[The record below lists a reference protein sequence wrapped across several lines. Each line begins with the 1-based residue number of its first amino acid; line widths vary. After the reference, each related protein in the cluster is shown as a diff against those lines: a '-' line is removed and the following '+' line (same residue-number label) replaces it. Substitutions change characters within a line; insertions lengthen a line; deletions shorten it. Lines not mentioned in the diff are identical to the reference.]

1 MKTFSHFQHLQ
12 LSLTALVATIFLTNA
27 SSLIAAGNSFPH
39 SSEEDARITQYA
51 AGTYHNSLLKSNVSI
66 ISQSGNDNQAS
77 VTQSRSASYQMGNIA
92 YIYQDGYNNQA
103 SISQN
108 NGANIGL
115 VKQIGSNHIANI
127 SQTGGQFEIKA
138 QVNQFGRNSDIA
150 LSQSGSGLRS
160 ISVEQQN
167 YSGNA
172 RPVTIDTN

>member
-1 MKTFSHFQHLQ
+1 MKPFSYCQHMRIYF
-12 LSLTALVATIFLTNA
+12 TALVAAISLTNA
-27 SSLIAAGNSFPH
+27 STSLAAGNDFPH

-66 ISQSGNDNQAS
+66 ISQNGNDNQAS
-77 VTQSRSASYQMGNIA
+77 VIQSRSASYQMGNIA

-115 VKQIGSNHIANI
+115 IKQVGSNHTANI

-138 QVNQFGRNSDIA
+138 QVTQFGRNSDIA

-167 YSGNA
+167 YSGYA

>member
-1 MKTFSHFQHLQ
+1 MKTFSYRKNMRIYF
-12 LSLTALVATIFLTNA
+12 TALVAAISLTNA
-27 SSLIAAGNSFPH
+27 STLLAAGNDFTRL
-39 SSEEDARITQYA
+39 SEENARITQYA
-51 AGTYHNSLLKSNVSI
+51 AGTYHNNLLKSNVSI
-66 ISQSGNDNQAS
+66 ISQNGNDNQAN

-115 VKQIGSNHIANI
+115 VKQVGSNHVANI

-138 QVNQFGRNSDIA
+138 QVTQFGQNSDIA

-167 YSGNA
+167 YSGYA

>member
-1 MKTFSHFQHLQ
+1 MRIYF
-12 LSLTALVATIFLTNA
+12 TALVAAISLTNA
-27 SSLIAAGNSFPH
+27 STSLAAGNDFLH

-66 ISQSGNDNQAS
+66 ISQNGNDNQAS
-77 VTQSRSASYQMGNIA
+77 VIQSRSASYQMGNIA

-115 VKQIGSNHIANI
+115 IKQVGSNHTANI

-138 QVNQFGRNSDIA
+138 QVTQFGRNSDIA

-167 YSGNA
+167 YSGYA